1 MAAGCWGLGGVVG
14 RTGPGAGAG
23 TAGGPNYR
31 WSMLDIR
38 RIRTDPDAVRAGL
51 SRRGGDAAASID
63 RIVELDARARDLGT
77 QRDELRAR
85 VKALS
90 KDVGR
95 LRGQGDAAG
104 AEDLMAQ
111 SRALGDQEKARSE
124 ERRVGKEC
132 VSTCRSR
139 WSPYH

>member
-1 MAAGCWGLGGVVG
+1 MAAGWWRSGGVG
-14 RTGPGAGAG
+14 GGTGTGSGAG
-23 TAGGPNYR
+23 TAGGHNYR

-95 LRGQGDAAG
+95 LREIG
-104 AEDLMAQ
+104 
-111 SRALGDQEKARSE
+111 RAH
-124 ERRVGKEC
+124 V
-132 VSTCRSR
+132 
-139 WSPYH
+139 

>member
-1 MAAGCWGLGGVVG
+1 
-14 RTGPGAGAG
+14 
-23 TAGGPNYR
+23 
-31 WSMLDIR
+31 MLDIR

-63 RIVELDARARDLGT
+63 RIVEPDARARDLGT

-104 AEDLMAQ
+104 AADLMAQ
-111 SRALGDQEKARSE
+111 SRALGDE
-124 ERRVGKEC
+124 EDRT
-132 VSTCRSR
+132 STRLHS
-139 WSPYH
+139 SH

>member
-1 MAAGCWGLGGVVG
+1 
-14 RTGPGAGAG
+14 
-23 TAGGPNYR
+23 
-31 WSMLDIR
+31 MLDIR

-51 SRRGGDAAASID
+51 SRRGGDDAASID

-111 SRALGDQEKARSE
+111 SRALGDEEKALDVERSDA
-124 ERRVGKEC
+124 RRVGKEC

-139 WSPYH
+139 GPPAHKKK